1 MQDLGV
7 ASADLR
13 ASDANKRARKS
24 TVFDI
29 PRSRAL
35 TLQNWPVSW
44 RLIAVIVLTA
54 VMGLVFGGLRVAA
67 AARTG
72 RKRHQPAGDDHRPG

>member
-13 ASDANKRARKS
+13 ASDTNKRARKS
-24 TVFDI
+24 TVFNI

-54 VMGLVFGGLRVAA
+54 VMGLVFGGLRVV
-67 AARTG
+67 RV
-72 RKRHQPAGDDHRPG
+72 PPGF